1 MKGMQK
7 IKRGKNFAG
16 VVFYALRPASHHKTP
31 PSVIG
36 GNMDGSN
43 AGELIAEFNATKALR
58 PDVAKPVWH
67 NSLRLPKNE
76 ALTDAQWSEIADDYM
91 SRMGFSETHL
101 RCYVLHDDAAGQH
114 IHIIA
119 SRIELSSGKLYLG
132 KNENLIST
140 RIIQDLEQDYQLT
153 RTKGPKASLAA
164 PSPKPKLK
172 KSRNEMMIEKRTGE
186 LCPKGFIQNAL
197 NELLDTRQSINDF
210 VQQLVAQNIRPIPNI
225 ASTGRMNGF
234 SFEYNGIAFKA
245 SQLGKGYSW
254 SALQSRI
261 DYQQERDNAFL
272 FKLKSSVRE
281 TSVSATHDMVITI
294 DAPETTT
301 EYVNHPIEA
310 LILDK
315 RAAGQDEYSIASVEA
330 LLPEAVAT
338 NKEAI
343 ATETLKVAPKRSYR
357 ASTFRW
363 LETIPYLN
371 TIITIFKNLKIPTL
385 KRPQKHKTITSVR
398 MVEITPLPQ
407 KNLIESA
414 PQSRRASLSM

>member
-58 PDVAKPVWH
+58 PDLAKPVWH

-76 ALTDAQWSEIADDYM
+76 ELTDAQWSEIADDYM

-153 RTKGPKASLAA
+153 RTKGPKASPAA

-186 LCPKGFIQNAL
+186 LCPKGIIQNAL
-197 NELLDTRQSINDF
+197 NELLDTRQSITDF

-272 FKLKSSVRE
+272 SKLKSSVRE

-301 EYVNHPIEA
+301 EYVNRPIEA

-371 TIITIFKNLKIPTL
+371 TIITILKNLKIPTL
-385 KRPQKHKTITSVR
+385 KRPQKHKTITSAKWHLNR
-398 MVEITPLPQ
+398 SQFGIRIDHDL
-407 KNLIESA
+407 
-414 PQSRRASLSM
+414 ASISDHS

>member
-43 AGELIAEFNATKALR
+43 AGELLAEFNATKALR
-58 PDVAKPVWH
+58 PDLAKPVWH

-153 RTKGPKASLAA
+153 RTKGPKASPAA

-186 LCPKGFIQNAL
+186 LCPKGIIQNAL
-197 NELLDTRQSINDF
+197 NELLDTRQSITDF

-272 FKLKSSVRE
+272 SKLKSSVRE

-294 DAPETTT
+294 DAPKTTT
-301 EYVNHPIEA
+301 EYVNRPIEA

-398 MVEITPLPQ
+398 VVEITPLPQ

>member
-7 IKRGKNFAG
+7 IKRGKNFSG

-140 RIIQDLEQDYQLT
+140 RIIEELEQDYQLT
-153 RTKGPKASLAA
+153 RTKGPKASPVA
-164 PSPKPKLK
+164 PSPKPKRK
-172 KSRNEMMIEKRTGE
+172 KSRNETMLEERTGE
-186 LCPKGFIQNAL
+186 KCAKTIIQEAI
-197 NELLDTRQSINDF
+197 DTLITSKISEESF
-210 VQQLVAQNIRPIPNI
+210 VQQLAAQKIKAIPNR
-225 ASTGRMNGF
+225 ASTGKMNGF
-234 SFEYNGIAFKA
+234 SFEYANISFKA
-245 SQLGKGYSW
+245 CQLGKKYSW
-254 SALQSRI
+254 KNLEPFILI
-261 DYQQERDNAFL
+261 DTIQTMESNATDFFWAVNAEDILLPLPERPKPLLDEYL
-272 FKLKSSVRE
+272 DTK
-281 TSVSATHDMVITI
+281 TITATNSYMNI
-294 DAPETTT
+294 AMRW
-301 EYVNHPIEA
+301 IEA
-310 LILDK
+310 IPWLDNIVGIVKSLNNPFFKHKNKPALIFS
-315 RAAGQDEYSIASVEA
+315 ASPISIDLPSLPSV
-330 LLPEAVAT
+330 
-338 NKEAI
+338 
-343 ATETLKVAPKRSYR
+343 
-357 ASTFRW
+357 
-363 LETIPYLN
+363 
-371 TIITIFKNLKIPTL
+371 KNLKK
-385 KRPQKHKTITSVR
+385 KRFQT
-398 MVEITPLPQ
+398 
-407 KNLIESA
+407 KNLA
-414 PQSRRASLSM
+414 

>member
-7 IKRGKNFAG
+7 IKRGKNFSG

-140 RIIQDLEQDYQLT
+140 RIIEELEQDYQLT
-153 RTKGPKASLAA
+153 RTKGPKASPVA
-164 PSPKPKLK
+164 PSPKPKRK
-172 KSRNEMMIEKRTGE
+172 KSRNETMLEERTGE
-186 LCPKGFIQNAL
+186 KCAKTIIQEAI
-197 NELLDTRQSINDF
+197 DTLITSKISEESF
-210 VQQLVAQNIRPIPNI
+210 VQQLAAQKIKAIPNR
-225 ASTGRMNGF
+225 ASTGKMNGF
-234 SFEYNGIAFKA
+234 SFEYANISFKA
-245 SQLGKGYSW
+245 SQLGKKYSW
-254 SALQSRI
+254 KNLEPFILI
-261 DYQQERDNAFL
+261 DTIQTMESNATDFFGAVNAEDILLPLPERPKPLLDEYL
-272 FKLKSSVRE
+272 DTK
-281 TSVSATHDMVITI
+281 TITATNSYMNI
-294 DAPETTT
+294 AMRW
-301 EYVNHPIEA
+301 IEA
-310 LILDK
+310 IPWLDNIVGIVKSLNNPFFKHKNKPALIFS
-315 RAAGQDEYSIASVEA
+315 ASPISIDLPSLPSV
-330 LLPEAVAT
+330 
-338 NKEAI
+338 
-343 ATETLKVAPKRSYR
+343 
-357 ASTFRW
+357 
-363 LETIPYLN
+363 
-371 TIITIFKNLKIPTL
+371 KNLK
-385 KRPQKHKTITSVR
+385 KNVFRPKI
-398 MVEITPLPQ
+398 
-407 KNLIESA
+407 
-414 PQSRRASLSM
+414 

>member
-172 KSRNEMMIEKRTGE
+172 KSRNELMIEKRTGE

>member
-58 PDVAKPVWH
+58 PDLAKPVWH

-153 RTKGPKASLAA
+153 RTKGPKASPAA

-186 LCPKGFIQNAL
+186 LCPKGIIQNAL
-197 NELLDTRQSINDF
+197 NELLDTRQTITDF

-272 FKLKSSVRE
+272 SKLKSSVRE

-301 EYVNHPIEA
+301 EYVNRPIEA

-398 MVEITPLPQ
+398 VVEITPLPQ